1 MKLLGCGKNA
11 VFIQEATCFYIHGNI
26 TLERMATAT
35 NLIINKPVLRVL
47 FCKTNYY
54 RTVSFQCV
62 LFLLCLN
69 CTT

>member
-1 MKLLGCGKNA
+1 MKLLGCGKKCSFNTGSYL
-11 VFIQEATCFYIHGNI
+11 FPYTWKHCFR
-26 TLERMATAT
+26 RMATAT
-35 NLIINKPVLRVL
+35 NMIINKPVLRVL

-54 RTVSFQCV
+54 ETVFFQCV